1 MKKTFTAAAI
11 LITTMAQAQ
20 VTKLLTDLGRTYT
33 SDVTTKEWYAK
44 DEESA
49 INMKTN
55 TPVGVLQ
62 TLNEWSA
69 LLVDIKKNYQHLSR
83 TKQEVLIP
91 SYCDGIQDYS
101 CMSMALKA
109 QSATVLVRDVFVFES
124 DTMTL
129 TLKMDKQYSSVMIV
143 NP

>member
-1 MKKTFTAAAI
+1 MKQVAAAAI
-11 LITTMAQAQ
+11 LITTMAHAQATR
-20 VTKLLTDLGRTYT
+20 VLTELDITFSRDGK
-33 SDVTTKEWYAK
+33 TKEWYAPDDK
-44 DEESA
+44 A
-49 INMKTN
+49 CINMKTN

-69 LLVDIKKNYQHLSR
+69 LLVDIKKNYQHLNR

-109 QSATVLVRDVFVFES
+109 QSATVLVRDVFVFEA

-129 TLKMDKQYSSVMIV
+129 TLKMDKQYASVMIV
-143 NP
+143 KP